1 MTEFADK
8 RWPTKVAK
16 YKYFKDGDVHVV
28 MTEGLS
34 HPFPSYEGPPEGLG
48 CEFFMESTD
57 EDSVEWMTSILREL
71 VDKTIEDPALPLFA
85 KEVPALPVELSQIGV
100 RYPEEYRNH
109 KDRKMCVFVGMS
121 HRRER
126 TITNSEG
133 KELPLLNVRL
143 LKRRDFLVV
152 RLGGMDRVK
161 RIYTKLRKEGNH
173 TQSSLKS

>member
-1 MTEFADK
+1 
-8 RWPTKVAK
+8 
-16 YKYFKDGDVHVV
+16 
-28 MTEGLS
+28 
-34 HPFPSYEGPPEGLG
+34 
-48 CEFFMESTD
+48 
-57 EDSVEWMTSILREL
+57 
-71 VDKTIEDPALPLFA
+71 
-85 KEVPALPVELSQIGV
+85 
-100 RYPEEYRNH
+100 
-109 KDRKMCVFVGMS
+109 MCVFVGMS